1 MSLPVEGD
9 NRAFGIL
16 GNIVKRALQAS
27 LWILAILV
35 ACLPVSF
42 IVTFMLAPLWSWIE
56 ATYGIE
62 SIGHSGPA
70 EWCFWAIY
78 GLFVVA
84 ALGAYAVYCRR
95 VSVS

>member
-1 MSLPVEGD
+1 
-9 NRAFGIL
+9 
-16 GNIVKRALQAS
+16 
-27 LWILAILV
+27 
-35 ACLPVSF
+35 
-42 IVTFMLAPLWSWIE
+42 MLAPLWSWIE

-84 ALGAYAVYCRR
+84 ALGAYAVYRRR

>member
-1 MSLPVEGD
+1 M
-9 NRAFGIL
+9 
-16 GNIVKRALQAS
+16 KRALQTS
-27 LWILAILV
+27 RWILAILA
-35 ACLPVSF
+35 ACLPVSL

-70 EWCFWAIY
+70 DWCFWTVY
-78 GLFVVA
+78 GLFVVS
-84 ALGAYAVYCRR
+84 ALGVYAVYRRR